1 MRVLV
6 IADHDPAV
14 LGDRFEAD
22 VLAAGWRKGAP
33 QCEVDS
39 FVFSHCEPGMAAVW
53 REHAAQA
60 GGYRDTAFISAC
72 DPEPHIPPAQFAQD
86 LADQFYA
93 AVASGMSRV
102 VLALPQFLEPDAGI
116 AFLFALGRL
125 LPGTNDLPA
134 YETVAQ
140 VLAAQAEQD
149 QTDQHQASGAVAQ
162 FVDLIAH
169 VRKFCAGV
177 DVVGAYAANM
187 PLLGMHG
194 MSGAASLAK
203 SMAPEVAQER
213 EREISELFHRMQG
226 PYNKLESAAVEGREL
241 GRLLLPGIGAHSTAA
256 SLKELTR
263 HDGAGSAGGLGFGL
277 LTVGARLLPAAT
289 VFATQFDLR
298 SRIAQSDLVV
308 VYLDRL
314 DGRTFPDQVGHWAAQ
329 VATEFISPVVVLTHE
344 QIMSVRELSG
354 QQVASCYQVAR
365 GPQALSE
372 MAKRLAKSWTPSR
385 S

>member
-6 IADHDPAV
+6 IANHDPAL
-14 LGDRFEAD
+14 LGDQFEAE

-33 QCEVDS
+33 HCEVDS

-72 DPEPHIPPAQFAQD
+72 EPEPQTGPAVFAQD
-86 LADQFYA
+86 LANQFHR

-116 AFLFALGRL
+116 AFLFALARL
-125 LPGTNDLPA
+125 LPGSKDLPG
-134 YETVAQ
+134 YETVAE
-140 VLAAQAEQD
+140 VLAVEPEN
-149 QTDQHQASGAVAQ
+149 TQASDTVSLLVEVIAQ
-162 FVDLIAH
+162 
-169 VRKFCAGV
+169 VREFCAGV

-194 MSGAASLAK
+194 MSGAASLAEL
-203 SMAPEVAQER
+203 MAPEVAQER

-226 PYNKLESAAVEGREL
+226 PYNLLESSGTTAGAL
-241 GRLLLPGIGAHSTAA
+241 GGSLLSGVGAQSAPA
-256 SLKELTR
+256 SLKDLTR

-298 SRIAQSDLVV
+298 SRVAVSDIVV

-329 VATEFISPVVVLTHE
+329 VATEFVSPVIVLTNE

-354 QQVASCYQVAR
+354 QQVASCYKVAH
-365 GPQALSE
+365 GPEALYK
-372 MAKRLAKSWTPSR
+372 MASRLAKSWTPNR

>member
-6 IADHDPAV
+6 IANHDPAV
-14 LGDRFEAD
+14 LGDQFEAE
-22 VLAAGWRKGAP
+22 VLAAGWREGAP
-33 QCEVDS
+33 HCEVDS

-60 GGYRDTAFISAC
+60 GGYQDTAFISAC
-72 DPEPHIPPAQFAQD
+72 DPEPHLSPAEFAQN
-86 LADQFYA
+86 LADQFHA

-149 QTDQHQASGAVAQ
+149 QAEPRRDSGAVAQ
-162 FVDLIAH
+162 LVDVIAH

-194 MSGAASLAK
+194 MSGAASLAG
-203 SMAPEVAQER
+203 SLAPEVAQER

-226 PYNKLESAAVEGREL
+226 PYNELESATSQERG
-241 GRLLLPGIGAHSTAA
+241 GTLLPGVGAHSTAA
-256 SLKELTR
+256 SLKDLTR

-298 SRIAQSDLVV
+298 SKIAQGDLVV

-354 QQVASCYQVAR
+354 QQVASCYKVAR

-372 MAKRLAKSWTPSR
+372 MAKRLAKSWTPNR